1 MSERR
6 PSARFSSVAGG
17 AVVGNTAR
25 VLDWDTAAPAPAVR
39 RRTPLSLVPAATR
52 RRRAPFA
59 VFCFAALVLGLASVL
74 LLNISVSS
82 GQYELVQLQSQKA
95 ELAQRNEALTQKIE
109 NHQAPQ
115 VLAAAAA
122 DLGMVSSPSFGTIDL
137 RTLAVTGSPEA
148 AKEGEPAELLIGAPN
163 VLTQPITPAP
173 SVVPA
178 EPQDTVRAIE
188 QEEAAAAAA
197 AAAEAAALAEAE
209 AAAAAAAAAAVPEA
223 APESQDA
230 VPEAELNGGTIPAP
244 GQLSGN

>member
-6 PSARFSSVAGG
+6 PSARFNTVASN

-25 VLDWDTAAPAPAVR
+25 ALDWDAETPAPVR
-39 RRTPLSLVPAATR
+39 RRTPLSLVPAASR

-59 VFCFAALVLGLASVL
+59 IFCFAALVLGLASVL

-95 ELAQRNEALTQKIE
+95 ELAQRNEALTQDIE

-115 VLAAAAA
+115 VLAAAAV

-137 RTLAVTGSPEA
+137 KTLAVTGSPEA

-163 VLTQPITPAP
+163 VLNQPVMPAAAA
-173 SVVPA
+173 VPA
-178 EPQDTVRAIE
+178 EPQDTVRALE
-188 QEEAAAAAA
+188 EEEAARE
-197 AAAEAAALAEAE
+197 AAEAAALAPVEAPVE
-209 AAAAAAAAAAVPEA
+209 VPVETQVQ
-223 APESQDA
+223 APDA
-230 VPEAELNGGTIPAP
+230 VPEGELNGGTIPAP
-244 GQLSGN
+244 GQLSDY

>member
-6 PSARFSSVAGG
+6 PTARYNTVAAK

-25 VLDWDTAAPAPAVR
+25 ALDWDTAAPAPAVR
-39 RRTPLSLVPAATR
+39 RRTPLSLVPAASR

-74 LLNISVSS
+74 LLNISVSG

-95 ELAQRNEALTQKIE
+95 ELQQRNEALTQDIE

-137 RTLAVTGSPEA
+137 QTLAVTGSPEA
-148 AKEGEPAELLIGAPN
+148 AKEGEPAEQMIGAPN
-163 VLTQPITPAP
+163 VLNEPVTPVQAAP
-173 SVVPA
+173 PEEA
-178 EPQDTVRAIE
+178 RDTVRALE
-188 QEEAAAAAA
+188 EEEAAR
-197 AAAEAAALAEAE
+197 AAAEAAVQPPVEMPAEIPAQAPE
-209 AAAAAAAAAAVPEA
+209 AVPGT
-223 APESQDA
+223 DF
-230 VPEAELNGGTIPAP
+230 NGGTIPAP
-244 GQLSGN
+244 GQLGEN

>member
-6 PSARFSSVAGG
+6 PSARFSTMASS

-25 VLDWDTAAPAPAVR
+25 ALDWDAAAPATTVR
-39 RRTPLSLVPAATR
+39 RRTPLSLVPAASR
-52 RRRAPFA
+52 RKRAPFA

-115 VLAAAAA
+115 VLAASAA

-137 RTLAVTGSPEA
+137 QTLAVTGSPEA
-148 AKEGEPAELLIGAPN
+148 AKEGEPAELLIGAPS

-178 EPQDTVRAIE
+178 EPQESVRAVE
-188 QEEAAAAAA
+188 EREEAAASEAAAAAA
-197 AAAEAAALAEAE
+197 AEEAARIPEADP
-209 AAAAAAAAAAVPEA
+209 AQPSDVVPEG
-223 APESQDA
+223 
-230 VPEAELNGGTIPAP
+230 ELNGGTIPAP
-244 GQLSGN
+244 VQRSGN

>member
-6 PSARFSSVAGG
+6 PSARFSTMASG

-25 VLDWDTAAPAPAVR
+25 ALDWDAAAAPATTVR
-39 RRTPLSLVPAATR
+39 RRTPLSLVPAASR
-52 RRRAPFA
+52 RKRAPFA

-115 VLAAAAA
+115 VLAASAA

-137 RTLAVTGSPEA
+137 QTLAVTGSPEA
-148 AKEGEPAELLIGAPN
+148 AKEGEPAELLIGAPS

-173 SVVPA
+173 SVVPE
-178 EPQDTVRAIE
+178 EPQESVRALVE
-188 QEEAAAAAA
+188 QEEAAAR
-197 AAAEAAALAEAE
+197 E
-209 AAAAAAAAAAVPEA
+209 AAAAAAAAAAEEAARTSEADPAQSPDIVPEG
-223 APESQDA
+223 
-230 VPEAELNGGTIPAP
+230 ELNGGTIPAP
-244 GQLSGN
+244 VQRSGN